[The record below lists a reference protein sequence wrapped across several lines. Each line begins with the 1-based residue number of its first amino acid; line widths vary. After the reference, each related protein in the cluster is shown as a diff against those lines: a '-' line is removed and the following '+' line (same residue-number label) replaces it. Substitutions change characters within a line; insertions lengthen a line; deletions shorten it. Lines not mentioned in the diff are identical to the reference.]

1 MDVKARNQLAIA
13 MLVFA
18 KLFGIAGLILGATR
32 YRFLGGALLVFDAFL
47 LAFAAYLGIRN
58 MREEKVDEKDHK
70 KVLERLIRECTLDQ
84 YLRDLRAASP
94 PTRVEEAPRD
104 LRASASPTRVEE
116 APPATP
122 SRPPSQPPSDGPKS
136 PRPPEYVRS
145 PLAIRTPAT

>member
-1 MDVKARNQLAIA
+1 

-18 KLFGIAGLILGATR
+18 KVFGIAGLILGATR
-32 YRFLGGALLVFDAFL
+32 YRVLGGALLVFDAFL
-47 LAFAAYLGIRN
+47 LACAAYLGIRN

-70 KVLERLIRECTLDQ
+70 KVLEQLMREGTLDQ

-94 PTRVEEAPRD
+94 PP
-104 LRASASPTRVEE
+104 RVEE

-122 SRPPSQPPSDGPKS
+122 SQPPSGAS
-136 PRPPEYVRS
+136 ASRPPEYVGS